1 MCGCTKGKNR
11 ASGANIQRAAQ
22 SSNGTNWVSVRYYNP
37 VATSPIK
44 IFDFVDAPTKYI
56 GMAQHGTYL
65 NVPPY
70 AVDVDRS
77 DGSRFVLPENFYEPM
92 SFAVM
97 AEEPE
102 PIEEKPVKATRKRIA
117 R

>member
-1 MCGCTKGKNR
+1 MKGKKQ
-11 ASGANIQRAAQ
+11 ASGATIQRSTQATA
-22 SSNGTNWVSVRYYNP
+22 SGTNWVSVRYYNP
-37 VATSPIK
+37 VATSPIRV
-44 IFDFVDAPTKYI
+44 FDFVDAPTKYI

-70 AVDVDRS
+70 AVDIDRS
-77 DGSRFVLPENFYEPM
+77 DGSRFVLPENFYEPT

-102 PIEEKPVKATRKRIA
+102 TVAEPAKVTRKRIS

>member
-1 MCGCTKGKNR
+1 MCNCMKGKR
-11 ASGANIQRAAQ
+11 QPSGVAIQRAAQ

-37 VATSPIK
+37 VATSPIRV
-44 IFDFVDAPTKYI
+44 FDFVDAPTKFI
-56 GMAQHGTYL
+56 GLAQHGSYL

-70 AVDVDRS
+70 AVDIDRS

-97 AEEPE
+97 VEPE
-102 PIEEKPVKATRKRIA
+102 IAEEKPAKVTRKRIA